1 MRTLRIVGMVALS
14 VGLVVA
20 PAQIFKKKKQTP
32 DATAAPAADKKS
44 DDKTKADD
52 KAAKPAPPS
61 PAELLNT
68 LLTANGLKAD
78 VSFLASDLLEGRGT
92 PSKGLD
98 LAAEYVAAQFR
109 RAGLEPVGS
118 DQYYQMADFA
128 TITPNTDG
136 LALSIA
142 VGGDSVKAPSGS
154 LTIQDAAAAD
164 LADAP
169 YIKVN
174 ASDPAAM
181 SKLTP
186 DQVNGKVLLLDAAS
200 NSAPAGGGRGRGGV
214 NLAALRDPKFKPLAV
229 VILQPQPAPAAGRGT
244 AAGAAGAA
252 GRGNAR
258 PRLASPAPSYAI
270 VLCNDSGIRIAS
282 QTTGKL
288 SLHVTEPKVEPV
300 KLRNV
305 VGLMRGSDDQLKDT
319 YLLVTGHY
327 DHLGTRDNGTPD
339 HIYNGADDDAS
350 GTSSVIEIANALS
363 ALPRPKR
370 SIIFMAVFGE
380 ELGDLGSHY
389 YATHPIFPLAKT
401 IVDLN
406 LEQLGRT
413 DDTEGQRVG
422 AFNMTGFDYTDLPAV
437 FARATELTGVKAEK
451 HEKNSDSYFRRS
463 DNAAFA
469 DAGVPSTTI
478 SVAYDF
484 PDYHQP
490 GDEWPKLDYDN
501 MAKVDRTI
509 ALAMLDIANS
519 PDAPKWD
526 ETNPK
531 TAPFVAARKATL
543 GGK

>member
-1 MRTLRIVGMVALS
+1 MRTLRIVGAVALS
-14 VGLVVA
+14 LGLVVA
-20 PAQIFKKKKQTP
+20 PAQIFRKKKAP
-32 DATAAPAADKKS
+32 PPAAAAKS
-44 DDKTKADD
+44 DDKTKADDKKADD

-61 PAELLNT
+61 PADMLNA

-98 LAAEYVAAQFR
+98 LAAEYIAAQFR

-118 DQYYQMADFA
+118 DQYFQVADFA

-142 VGGDSVKAPSGS
+142 VGGDTVKAAPDS

-169 YIKVN
+169 YVKVN
-174 ASDPAAM
+174 AGDPAAM
-181 SKLTP
+181 AKLTP
-186 DQVNGKVLLLDAAS
+186 DLVNGKVLLVDAAS
-200 NSAPAGGGRGRGGV
+200 NAAPGGGRGRGGV

-229 VILQPQPAPAAGRGT
+229 VILQPQPAPAAGRG
-244 AAGAAGAA
+244 AAPGAAGAA

-258 PRLASPAPSYAI
+258 PRLASPAPAYAI

-282 QTTGKL
+282 QPTGKL

-305 VGLMRGSDDQLKDT
+305 VGLLRGSDDQLKDS

-327 DHLGTRDNGTPD
+327 DHLGTRDN
-339 HIYNGADDDAS
+339 HIYYGADDDAS

-370 SIIFMAVFGE
+370 SIIFMALFGE

-389 YATHPIFPLAKT
+389 YATHPVFPLAKT

-422 AFNMTGFDYTDLPAV
+422 AFNMTGFDYTDLPAI
-437 FARATELTGVKAEK
+437 FARATALTGIKAEK

-490 GDEWPKLDYDN
+490 GDVWPKLDYDN

-509 ALAMLDIANS
+509 ALALLDIANS

-526 ETNPK
+526 ESNPK